1 MEQVKKLGC
10 HVERS
15 SRSEVLCFDHK
26 PKCKFVLGEIS
37 QVLLTVYQSI
47 TGWMPPRLWAARAE
61 NGDGKIWLTNFTMFA
76 INLSFFPSWE
86 KRLLHHCVS
95 CDQSGCK
102 NYLQICYGWTQKSV
116 VGVFTFTNSSK
127 ASQAS
132 SAQHLG
138 VRLTFRWLKVNLETK
153 IQGRFEN
160 FIFKSLSTH
169 GKLHID

>member
-76 INLSFFPSWE
+76 INPSFFPSWE
-86 KRLLHHCVS
+86 KGYYTTVYHV
-95 CDQSGCK
+95 
-102 NYLQICYGWTQKSV
+102 T
-116 VGVFTFTNSSK
+116 
-127 ASQAS
+127 SQAAKITFRYVMVGHRS
-132 SAQHLG
+132 QLLVSLHSQIQVKPVRLHLPSTLVSGLHLG
-138 VRLTFRWLKVNLETK
+138 
-153 IQGRFEN
+153 
-160 FIFKSLSTH
+160 
-169 GKLHID
+169 D